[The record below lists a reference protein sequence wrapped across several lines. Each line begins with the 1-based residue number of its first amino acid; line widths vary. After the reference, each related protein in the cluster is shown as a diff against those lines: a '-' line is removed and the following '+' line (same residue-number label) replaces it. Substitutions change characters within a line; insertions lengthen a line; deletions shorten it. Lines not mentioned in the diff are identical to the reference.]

1 MASTMDDWQ
10 QISQA
15 AAGLIQQPGSN
26 VLSAFDY
33 YSDDDNGT
41 SVAVLGGNVSLV
53 PAGGLNLSHM
63 NITLDLN
70 IHYALPLYGYIMP
83 FLGKIFVRLLL
94 DRQ

>member
-41 SVAVLGGNVSLV
+41 SVAVLGNASLI
-53 PAGGLNLSHM
+53 PAGNLSHM

-83 FLGKIFVRLLL
+83 FLGKIFARLLL